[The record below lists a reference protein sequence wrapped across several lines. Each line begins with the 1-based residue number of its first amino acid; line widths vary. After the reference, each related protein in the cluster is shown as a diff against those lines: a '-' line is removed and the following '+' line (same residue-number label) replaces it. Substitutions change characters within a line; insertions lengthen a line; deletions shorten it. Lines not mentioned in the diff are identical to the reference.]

1 MIVARA
7 RADTAP
13 GEEFPGRAVRP
24 FQYNAQASGRSDKT
38 TDMATQLENTGNLE
52 RKLSMT
58 IAMADVDREVD
69 QRLRKLA
76 RTVKMAGFRP
86 GKVPMKIVAQGYGG
100 QVRAEVLGDVVGK
113 AFSDGVAEHSLR
125 VAGEP
130 SIAPRD
136 DAGEGA
142 LAFDATF
149 EVYPDIEPP
158 ARDALAV
165 ERVSCTIG
173 EAEIDKTVEILR
185 KQRVKW
191 NEVDRAA
198 ADGAQPT
205 IDFVGKIDDVASDGG
220 TAQGF
225 AFVLGEGR
233 MLADFEGA
241 VRGMKAGET
250 RTSPVAFPEDYGSKE
265 LAGKTAS
272 FEITVVKVEEPVLP
286 AVDAELARELGQAD
300 GDVAAMRQ
308 DIRRN
313 LEREVSQAVRGRT
326 KGNVMESLASAS
338 DFELP
343 KALVRS
349 EGEALAERAR
359 NDLAARGV
367 DVKDIPVPADAFTE
381 QAERRVRLGL
391 LVGEIVQREKLQAK
405 PDQIRA
411 QIEEFA
417 QAYENPAEVVRHY
430 FSDRN
435 RLGEIEAL
443 VIEQNVVDWVL
454 GGAKV
459 SEKSLSFDE
468 LMAAG

>member
-1 MIVARA
+1 
-7 RADTAP
+7 
-13 GEEFPGRAVRP
+13 
-24 FQYNAQASGRSDKT
+24 
-38 TDMATQLENTGNLE
+38 MATQLENTGNLE

-58 IAMADVDREVD
+58 VTMAEIDREVE
-69 QRLRKLA
+69 QRLRKLS
-76 RTVKMAGFRP
+76 RTVKMSGFRP
-86 GKVPMKIVAQGYGG
+86 GKVPMKIVSQSYGG

-113 AFSDGVAEHSLR
+113 AFSDGIAEHSLR

-130 SIAPRD
+130 SIAPRE
-136 DAGEGA
+136 DAAEGA

-149 EVYPDIEPP
+149 EVYPEITPP
-158 ARDALAV
+158 ALDGLEV
-165 ERVSCTIG
+165 ERVSCEVG
-173 EAEIDKTVEILR
+173 DAEIDKTIDILR
-185 KQRVKW
+185 KQRVTW

-198 ADGAQPT
+198 ADGDQAT
-205 IDFVGKIDDVASDGG
+205 IDFVGKIDDVAFEGG
-220 TAQGF
+220 TAEGF

-233 MLADFEGA
+233 MLPDFEAA
-241 VRGMKAGET
+241 VHGMKAGES
-250 RTSPVAFPEDYGSKE
+250 RSSPVAFPEDYGSKE

-272 FEITVVKVEEPVLP
+272 FDITATRVEEPVLP
-286 AVDAELARELGQAD
+286 AVDADFARELGQAD
-300 GDVAAMRQ
+300 GDVEAMRQ

-313 LEREVSQAVRGRT
+313 LEREVGQRVRSRT
-326 KGNVMESLASAS
+326 KGNVMDSLAAAS

-343 KALVRS
+343 KALVRG

-367 DVKDIPVPADAFTE
+367 DVKDIPVPVDAFTE

-391 LVGEIVQREKLQAK
+391 LVGEIVRREKLQAK

-430 FSDRN
+430 FSDRE

-454 GGAKV
+454 GGAKIN
-459 SEKSLSFDE
+459 EKSLSFDE

>member
-1 MIVARA
+1 
-7 RADTAP
+7 
-13 GEEFPGRAVRP
+13 
-24 FQYNAQASGRSDKT
+24 
-38 TDMATQLENTGNLE
+38 MATQLENTGNLE
-52 RKLSMT
+52 RKLSLT
-58 IAMADVDREVD
+58 VTMAEIDREVE
-69 QRLRKLA
+69 QRLRKLS
-76 RTVKMAGFRP
+76 RTVKMPGFRP
-86 GKVPMKIVAQGYGG
+86 GKVPMKIVAQSYGG

-113 AFSDGVAEHSLR
+113 AFSDGIAEHSLR
-125 VAGEP
+125 VAGDP
-130 SIAPRD
+130 SIAPRQD
-136 DAGEGA
+136 SDEGT

-149 EVYPDIEPP
+149 EVYPEIAPP
-158 ARDALAV
+158 ALDGLEV
-165 ERVSCTIG
+165 ERVSCEIG
-173 EAEIDKTVEILR
+173 DAEIDKTIDILR
-185 KQRVKW
+185 KQRVSW
-191 NEVDRAA
+191 TEVDRAA
-198 ADGAQPT
+198 ADADQAT
-205 IDFVGKIDDVASDGG
+205 IDFVGKIDDVAFEGG
-220 TAQGF
+220 TAEGF
-225 AFVLGEGR
+225 SFILGEGR

-241 VRGMKAGET
+241 VRGMKAGES

-272 FEITVVKVEEPVLP
+272 FEITVRKVEEPVLP
-286 AVDAELARELGQAD
+286 EVNADFARELGQAD
-300 GDVAAMRQ
+300 GDVAAMRE

-313 LEREVSQAVRGRT
+313 LEREVSQRVRGRT
-326 KGNVMESLASAS
+326 KSNVMDSLAAAS
-338 DFELP
+338 QFELP

-391 LVGEIVQREKLQAK
+391 LVGELVRREKLQAK

-435 RLGEIEAL
+435 RLGEVEAL

-459 SEKSLSFDE
+459 NDKALSFDE

>member
-1 MIVARA
+1 
-7 RADTAP
+7 
-13 GEEFPGRAVRP
+13 
-24 FQYNAQASGRSDKT
+24 
-38 TDMATQLENTGNLE
+38 MATQLENTGNLE

-58 IAMADVDREVD
+58 IAMADIDREVD

-86 GKVPMKIVAQGYGG
+86 GKVPLKIVAQGYGG
-100 QVRAEVLGDVVGK
+100 QVRAEVLGDIVGK

-130 SIAPRD
+130 SIAPR
-136 DAGEGA
+136 EGA
-142 LAFDATF
+142 PEGTLAFDATF

-158 ARDALAV
+158 QRETLEV
-165 ERVSCTIG
+165 ERVTCDVG
-173 EAEIDKTVEILR
+173 DAEIDRTIEILR
-185 KQRVKW
+185 KQRATWK
-191 NEVDRAA
+191 EVERAA
-198 ADGAQPT
+198 ADGDQVT
-205 IDFVGKIDDVASDGG
+205 IDFVGKIDDVAFEGG
-220 TAQGF
+220 TAEGF
-225 AFVLGEGR
+225 SFVLGEGR
-233 MLADFEGA
+233 MLADFENA

-250 RTSPVAFPEDYGSKE
+250 RTAPVSFPEDYGSKE

-272 FEITVVKVEEPVLP
+272 FEITCTKVQEAELP
-286 AVDAELARELGQAD
+286 AVDADFARSLGQAD
-300 GDVAAMRQ
+300 GDVAAMRD

-313 LEREVSQAVRGRT
+313 LEREVSQRVRART
-326 KGNVMESLASAS
+326 KGNVMESLARAS
-338 DFELP
+338 TFELP
-343 KALVRS
+343 RSLVRS
-349 EGEALAERAR
+349 ESEALAERAR

-367 DVKDIPVPADAFTE
+367 DVKDIPVPAEAFAE

-391 LVGEIVQREKLQAK
+391 LVGEIVRREKLQAR
-405 PDQIRA
+405 PEQIRA

-459 SEKSLSFDE
+459 AEKKLSFDE